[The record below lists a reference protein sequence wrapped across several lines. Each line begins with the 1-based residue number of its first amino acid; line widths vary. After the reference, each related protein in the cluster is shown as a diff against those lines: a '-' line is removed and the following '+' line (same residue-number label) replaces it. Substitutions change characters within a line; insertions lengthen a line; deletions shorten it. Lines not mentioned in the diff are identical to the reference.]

1 MEILYNILDYLS
13 QLIKYIVEVN
23 WRMKKYLVLL
33 ATTKS

>member
-23 WRMKKYLVLL
+23 RRMKKYLVLL
-33 ATTKS
+33 ATKS